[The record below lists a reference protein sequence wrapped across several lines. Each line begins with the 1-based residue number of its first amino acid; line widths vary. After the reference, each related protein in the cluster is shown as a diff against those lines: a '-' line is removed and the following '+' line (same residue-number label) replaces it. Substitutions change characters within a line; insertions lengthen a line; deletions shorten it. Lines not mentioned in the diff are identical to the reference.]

1 MALLMLMVLAQ
12 ALPDASLP
20 ATEFDL
26 ARARS
31 ATPTASRCGSAA
43 QSGDILV
50 CSGRRD
56 RFRLPLPVDHSGEPS
71 RSDRGTGMGALT
83 RPTPCGLFAGQRK
96 CAKAEA
102 RAYGYGGGR
111 DPVTLMSRL
120 ATRVLDA
127 EAD

>member
-1 MALLMLMVLAQ
+1 MALVMLMVLAQ
-12 ALPDASLP
+12 ALPSANLP

-26 ARARS
+26 ARA
-31 ATPTASRCGSAA
+31 PTAAPAQTRCGSAT
-43 QSGDILV
+43 QSDDIVV
-50 CSGRRD
+50 CGGRRD
-56 RFRLPLPVDHSGEPS
+56 RFRLPLPVDHSGEPC

-83 RPTPCGLFAGQRK
+83 PPTPCGLFAGQRK